1 VPKGA
6 PPKKLP
12 PFADRVG
19 RTRPRRNSMSVL
31 IRFAPATLTTA
42 QYDES
47 IRKLEEAGIFPPDG
61 LDYHVCFGTDGNL
74 RVSEIW
80 DSQEQLDAF
89 GERLMPV
96 LSEVGIDPGKP
107 DVMEIHNIVKR

>member
-1 VPKGA
+1 
-6 PPKKLP
+6 
-12 PFADRVG
+12 
-19 RTRPRRNSMSVL
+19 MSVL
-31 IRFAPATLTTA
+31 IRFAPASLTAA

-80 DSQEQLDAF
+80 DSREQLDAF
-89 GERLMPV
+89 GERLMPI
-96 LSEVGIDPGKP
+96 LSEVGIDPGEP
-107 DVMEIHNIVKR
+107 EVMEVRNIVKR